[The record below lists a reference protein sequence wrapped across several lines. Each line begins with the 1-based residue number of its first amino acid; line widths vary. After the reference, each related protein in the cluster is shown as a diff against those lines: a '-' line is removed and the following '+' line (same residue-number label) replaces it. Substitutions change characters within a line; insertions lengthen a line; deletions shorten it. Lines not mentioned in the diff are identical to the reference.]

1 MEKPKNSEVDIDA
14 VCSKELQDTYQSSLS
29 YIQELLELNLSSIE
43 IIKHEDVWD
52 EDKEEIVRVLTLNR
66 GTSTYYLCVTPRGFW
81 KSMDLDIPSNLLMD
95 IHNVLMTIFW
105 EAYDGLDPDY
115 DFDDEE

>member
-29 YIQELLELNLSSIE
+29 YIQELLELN
-43 IIKHEDVWD
+43 
-52 EDKEEIVRVLTLNR
+52 KEEIVRVLTLNR
-66 GTSTYYLCVTPRGFW
+66 GTSNYYLCVTPRGFW

-115 DFDDEE
+115 DFEDEE